1 MLCVRVFVAKICHF
15 RQDVQDVRKDILT
28 GLKRRSGGGLR
39 GVYENFRTRSKN
51 RSWSGSNVVVAGVSD
66 PTDQDLRCFSYL
78 KY

>member
-1 MLCVRVFVAKICHF
+1 VLYVRVIVAKICHF
-15 RQDVQDVRKDILT
+15 RQDVQDVPSDILT
-28 GLKRRSGGGLR
+28 GLKRSSSGGLW

-51 RSWSGSNVVVAGVSD
+51 RSWSGSNVVVVGVSD